1 MQGLNDITA
10 GIIEEAI
17 YIHRYLGP
25 GLLESVYEAILYD
38 RLSKAGFVVDRQV
51 EVPVIF
57 DGINYQVGFRAD
69 LFVNDAV
76 IVEIKSVETIKPVHL
91 KQVLTY
97 LKLTHLEVGLLINF
111 NEEVLKNGLKRVV
124 NNFGND

>member
-1 MQGLNDITA
+1 MSVAFTAPAACAWLHQKSVFYWLMQALNDITA

-17 YIHRYLGP
+17 YIHRHLGP

-57 DGINYQVGFRAD
+57 NGIN
-69 LFVNDAV
+69 
-76 IVEIKSVETIKPVHL
+76 
-91 KQVLTY
+91 
-97 LKLTHLEVGLLINF
+97 
-111 NEEVLKNGLKRVV
+111 
-124 NNFGND
+124 